1 MFKKSPK
8 NCFKPV
14 LHTNTTNNTGC
25 TTGVTS
31 GNSDNDL
38 HKHANGPFLSYYNH
52 FLLPQVGILKGTKQE
67 YIPLPVSIEHA
78 STNFTDVKL
87 NSNGDKTNSKITE
100 RVYVS
105 SSVYSHLCDIKA
117 QIEKYQ
123 DAWDNIKK
131 FTNPYEYIH
140 TNISGNKTNIS
151 KLRPLSRSFY
161 KMIEIMKNH
170 NILSQFNHTIVT
182 KPDTKMSIN
191 TFHLA
196 EGPGGFIEAISYLR
210 GQQYLRVAKEDNTK
224 EHQVNTVCV
233 NTILPESS
241 IQILKRNT
249 ELHDEVMKD
258 LEQLRISRR
267 IFENQKII
275 TESTS
280 SSSSTSSS
288 TISSTISSSSTSSST
303 ANMQITYGNDRYY
316 GMTLINDEPICPGWK
331 KTRSFLD
338 NHPNVIIETGADK
351 TGNLISLDNFMH
363 CVSKYKNKM
372 NIITGDG
379 GFDFSVDFNNQENM
393 ATQLILCEVYYAL
406 AMQKQ
411 GGTFILK
418 IFDVFHKP
426 TVDVLYLLC
435 YYYNSVSIMKP
446 HTSRIANSEKYVVC
460 QGFKIADSTKIIDQF
475 SDIFASLSSPERI
488 LSIIPQD
495 HDLYFLNK
503 IEEMNAM
510 VSFQQIE
517 NITSTLSVITNHRNT
532 EKLDHYKKSNVNKCI
547 AWCEH
552 YDIPYHVHHTSIQS
566 TNVFLN
572 RTSFTGSNPPC
583 IPAPAFIVS
592 GTSLINGSTGA
603 TGAIMSTV

>member
-14 LHTNTTNNTGC
+14 LHTTNTTGPA
-25 TTGVTS
+25 GGTS
-31 GNSDNDL
+31 ASCENDL
-38 HKHANGPFLSYYNH
+38 HKHTNGPFLSYYNH
-52 FLLPQVGILKGTKQE
+52 FLLPQVGIMKVTNHEYTSLPIAITHTTTKDADGDAD
-67 YIPLPVSIEHA
+67 SDA
-78 STNFTDVKL
+78 DDNKNTD
-87 NSNGDKTNSKITE
+87 

-161 KMIEIMKNH
+161 KMIEIIKNH
-170 NILSQFNHTIVT
+170 TFLSQLNNTIVT
-182 KPDTKMSIN
+182 KPDTKMCIN

-210 GQQYLRVAKEDNTK
+210 GQEYLRLAKEEITK
-224 EHQVNTVCV
+224 ATHPSAVCV
-233 NTILPESS
+233 NTILPDSS

-258 LEQLRISRR
+258 LEQLRASRR
-267 IFENQKII
+267 IFENQKI
-275 TESTS
+275 THESGILGGGGGGGGGLAT
-280 SSSSTSSS
+280 
-288 TISSTISSSSTSSST
+288 
-303 ANMQITYGNDRYY
+303 QFTYGNDRYY
-316 GMTLINDEPICPGWK
+316 GMTLINDDPICPGWK
-331 KTRSFLD
+331 KTRTFLD
-338 NHPNVIIETGADK
+338 NHPNVVIESGADK

-363 CVSKYKNKM
+363 CVGKYQNKM
-372 NIITGDG
+372 NIITADG

-393 ATQLILCEVYYAL
+393 ATQLILCEVFYAL

-426 TVDVLYLLC
+426 TVDILYLLC
-435 YYYNSVSIMKP
+435 YYYTSVSVMKP
-446 HTSRIANSEKYVVC
+446 HTSRIANSEKYIVC
-460 QGFKIADSTKIIDQF
+460 QGFKIADSSKIIEQF
-475 SDIFASLSSPERI
+475 SEIFASISSPERI
-488 LSIIPQD
+488 MSILPQD

-517 NITSTLSVITNHRNT
+517 NITSTLSIITNHRNA
-532 EKLDHYKKSNVNKCI
+532 EKLDGYKKSNVNKCI

-552 YDIPYHVHHTSIQS
+552 YEIPYHIHHASVQS
-566 TNVFLN
+566 TNIFLN
-572 RTSFTGSNPPC
+572 RTFLVGSAAPQA
-583 IPAPAFIVS
+583 IPAAAIILS
-592 GTSLINGSTGA
+592 ASAMITGA
-603 TGAIMSTV
+603 TGATGALMPAM